1 MSLEWSR
8 VELLDDDD
16 PFGTER
22 ANDHAIGWSLLIL
35 LVVAALVDELVPT
48 MISLTTVAF
57 AVAVV
62 SSWVRAV
69 SSGVWLSRSGLRAVS
84 FPRQVTVQWSDA
96 DAELRTTPFGPRL
109 RLAEHGGR
117 TVTLS
122 LNQLASGAVFAGSR
136 RWRTSAIGLLAVRL
150 RDLANELG

>member
-1 MSLEWSR
+1 MTLEWFR
-8 VELLDDDD
+8 VELLDDD

-22 ANDHAIGWSLLIL
+22 TNDHAIGWSLLIL
-35 LVVAALVDELVPT
+35 LVVAGVVDELVPT

-62 SSWVRAV
+62 YMWLRAV
-69 SSGVWLSRSGLRAVS
+69 SSGVWLSRSGVRAVS
-84 FPRQVTVQWSDA
+84 FPRQITIPWSDA
-96 DAELRTTPFGPRL
+96 DAELQTTPFGPRL
-109 RLAEHGGR
+109 RLTEPRGR

-136 RWRTSAIGLLAVRL
+136 RWRTSAVGLLAARL
-150 RDLANELG
+150 RDLAKELG